1 MKPVRTPEQQKEMN
15 KTYMWRGG
23 MGLTTAAILWL
34 QTQYLTKEAFAD
46 YRHNQEE
53 LKAELMR
60 EIRED
65 IQDLKT
71 TMIRI
76 EARLNELARTK
87 QP

>member
-1 MKPVRTPEQQKEMN
+1 
-15 KTYMWRGG
+15 

-53 LKAELMR
+53 LKAEL
-60 EIRED
+60 IRQIHDD
-65 IQDLKT
+65 ISELKA
-71 TMIRI
+71 TMIRVESRI
-76 EARLNELARTK
+76 NELSRTK